1 MTDTRTVSRLPAP
14 ERREQLL
21 ETALHVIA
29 RQGFHQTSMDDVAKK
44 AGVTKPVLYQHFESK
59 QEMYFLVLRETID
72 QLQNSIDSRRES
84 SSNVLEWTELGIL
97 GVFKFFEDI
106 PDAFNFLLG
115 ASDIQEAELR
125 HELRKL
131 QDNLTI
137 RMARNMQSLDL
148 EKSVATASGAFGLLV
163 GVLRHWMNDGQ
174 RTSVEDM
181 AHLTSKML
189 THGLMGVIEEFSQ
202 DS

>member
-84 SSNVLEWTELGIL
+84 SSNVLEWTEP
-97 GVFKFFEDI
+97 V
-106 PDAFNFLLG
+106 
-115 ASDIQEAELR
+115 SY
-125 HELRKL
+125 
-131 QDNLTI
+131 T
-137 RMARNMQSLDL
+137 
-148 EKSVATASGAFGLLV
+148 
-163 GVLRHWMNDGQ
+163 
-174 RTSVEDM
+174 
-181 AHLTSKML
+181 HLTLPTKA
-189 THGLMGVIEEFSQ
+189 
-202 DS
+202 